1 MMQESLLKK
10 KKFEKWKINRDHEIY
25 TPIFFNV
32 IFKILDNQLKTA
44 TCVLIFGEELSL
56 RENDLMGLRTLC
68 IPAKP

>member
-1 MMQESLLKK
+1 MMQESLFKK

-56 RENDLMGLRTLC
+56 EKMISWAYVLC